1 MGSGTQDCYMQ
12 HWVQELLHILP
23 TSHYKLTDMP
33 QRLERAASPPSPHL
47 SCQCSQL
54 LLSATPT
61 IETPLWTFKSQ
72 HPHSVLLV
80 LAAYLWPLSHLPS
93 SCLLRALSAHLP
105 LLSPVS
111 LPCRPHHW
119 LHLPELIAPQ
129 LCLQLNSLLSQFL
142 SPQVQQ
148 PQHCALSLS
157 LCSFPFLTLPYPEL
171 LRSLMASKTPLIFSW
186 PLDLFFFPTDNLI
199 FAQLEFLYPTNEF
212 PPTLGYL

>member
-1 MGSGTQDCYMQ
+1 MALRIATCSTECKNSFIFYQQVTTSLPTCHSGWKEQP
-12 HWVQELLHILP
+12 LLHLL
-23 TSHYKLTDMP
+23 TS
-33 QRLERAASPPSPHL
+33 AV
-47 SCQCSQL
+47 CSQL

-72 HPHSVLLV
+72 HSHSVLLV

-119 LHLPELIAPQ
+119 LHPPELIAPQ

-142 SPQVQQ
+142 TPQVQQ

-171 LRSLMASKTPLIFSW
+171 LRSLMVSKTPLIFS
-186 PLDLFFFPTDNLI
+186 
-199 FAQLEFLYPTNEF
+199 
-212 PPTLGYL
+212 